1 MDAYL
6 QPRAQEASNQFGF
19 DDAFSASRMKHAQKV
34 GLLFDTYGTT
44 MRFSTGFRMVFTPRD
59 NVDAGIVIFEEGAFR
74 IVRYSS
80 RIRGLIHNPPF
91 IDGNDRE

>member
-34 GLLFDTYGTT
+34 GLLFDVHGTPA
-44 MRFSTGFRMVFTPRD
+44 RFSNGFRMVFTSRD
-59 NVDAGIVIFEEGAFR
+59 NVDAEIDIFEEGLHLGSFVILRAHR
-74 IVRYSS
+74 ASAA
-80 RIRGLIHNPPF
+80 
-91 IDGNDRE
+91 